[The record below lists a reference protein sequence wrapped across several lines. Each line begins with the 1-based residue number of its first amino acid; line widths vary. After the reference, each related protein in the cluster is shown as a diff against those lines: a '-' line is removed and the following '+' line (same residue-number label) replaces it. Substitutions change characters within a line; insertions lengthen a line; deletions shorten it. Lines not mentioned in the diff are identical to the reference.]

1 MSNSPAF
8 KTNRNVDREKK
19 KTIGKRNKIV
29 ICSVGLFF
37 FVFFFCYL
45 PLCYVCAAFYFCCC
59 WFVFVVQ
66 ALDQKGNFTIH
77 EYQPNNWW
85 QRIIWYMAG
94 YIQIL
99 NSIMYINSYN
109 VRLLRIIESEKEEK
123 ILWILEIIVRKKEP
137 NQSASLYEN
146 RENERREPRENEFS
160 VIVLA
165 FLLYT

>member
-8 KTNRNVDREKK
+8 KTNWNVDREKK

-37 FVFFFCYL
+37 VFVIFLSVMSALRFIF
-45 PLCYVCAAFYFCCC
+45 VVG

-123 ILWILEIIVRKKEP
+123 ILWILEIIVRKKSQISQRHYMKTEKTNAESQEKMSSP
-137 NQSASLYEN
+137 
-146 RENERREPRENEFS
+146 
-160 VIVLA
+160 
-165 FLLYT
+165 